1 MFDPSMMF
9 MMLSRGAA
17 DNNAVNIAINLCVA
31 LLLIPM
37 LKIVTESYTSNFDTW
52 FSGSS
57 WYSKYK
63 YSLKFQGHE
72 VYNSGYHRFQFPY
85 PLLAICHALMN
96 ERRVAKAV
104 YINKDNNGKYVYR
117 DESAGP
123 DADMMHYI
131 LDAYQQFNYS
141 PTLRIEFGKQ
151 KVQNEKQR
159 DNIWTIDLT
168 LASSHSL
175 KEIEDFI
182 GAAVAKYKT
191 FMDRRNRNKIYHFI
205 YKGQHAVEDEEE
217 PWSAAVLSD
226 LDDPGN
232 TNYETF
238 DTLFTPN
245 KASLLTDLERL
256 KDFDYYK
263 RTGQKRKKGYIFYGP
278 PGCGK
283 TSSVIAMANHDR
295 RHILEIPMSRVKTN
309 GEIED
314 ILNLTSI
321 GGVEFTKEQIIL
333 LFDEIDVGSEALK
346 KRDAE
351 RACDSTGLPMPV
363 LPTPAAL
370 LAAAAAGHQPPGPI
384 KPTDSIC
391 LGTLLSRLDGV
402 GSYNGVIIVATTNC
416 IDQLSPAIYR
426 HGRLNPVQ
434 FDFMNQ
440 TDMIKMIEAFYDV
453 ALTDEQISK
462 LPTYEH
468 EITPASLRYYM
479 EQNAKSLPRLIDYLR
494 TMPTI
499 MRAVPAAT
507 AAAAAA
513 AATAAAATAALQA
526 SPALISMPLQQ
537 QAPAKNSS
545 VFDYIRL

>member
-1 MFDPSMMF
+1 
-9 MMLSRGAA
+9 
-17 DNNAVNIAINLCVA
+17 
-31 LLLIPM
+31 
-37 LKIVTESYTSNFDTW
+37 
-52 FSGSS
+52 
-57 WYSKYK
+57 
-63 YSLKFQGHE
+63 
-72 VYNSGYHRFQFPY
+72 
-85 PLLAICHALMN
+85 MN

-104 YINKDNNGKYVYR
+104 YINKDNNGKYMYR

-141 PTLRIEFGKQ
+141 PTLRIEFSKQ

-182 GAAVAKYKT
+182 SSAVAKYKT

-321 GGVEFTKEQIIL
+321 AGVEFTKEQIIL

-351 RACDSTGLPMPV
+351 RACDVMDPLSMRAAFANV
-363 LPTPAAL
+363 PTPAAL
-370 LAAAAAGHQPPGPI
+370 LAAAAAAGHQQPGPI
-384 KPTDSIC
+384 KPSDSIC

-494 TMPTI
+494 TMPTV
-499 MRAVPAAT
+499 MRGMP
-507 AAAAAA
+507 AAAAA
-513 AATAAAATAALQA
+513 AALQA
-526 SPALISMPLQQ
+526 SPALISMPSQQ
-537 QAPAKNSS
+537 QQVPTKNSS

>member
-1 MFDPSMMF
+1 MF
-9 MMLSRGAA
+9 MMLSRGAT
-17 DNNAVNIAINLCVA
+17 DNGVANIALNLCVA

-37 LKIVTESYTSNFDTW
+37 LKIVAESYTSNFDIW
-52 FSGSS
+52 FSASS
-57 WYSKYK
+57 WYSRYK

-72 VYNSGYHRFQFPY
+72 VYHGGYHRFQFPY
-85 PLLAICHALMN
+85 PLLAICHSLMS
-96 ERRVAKAV
+96 EKKVAKAV
-104 YINKDNNGKYVYR
+104 YINKDNNGKHMYR
-117 DESAGP
+117 DESTGA
-123 DADMMHYI
+123 DAEMIHYI

-141 PTLRIEFGKQ
+141 PTLRIEFSKQ

-159 DNIWTIDLT
+159 DNLWTIDLT

-182 GAAVAKYKT
+182 ASACIKYKT

-321 GGVEFTKEQIIL
+321 AGVDFTKEQIIL

-351 RACDSTGLPMPV
+351 RACDLAPPI
-363 LPTPAAL
+363 LPTPQAL
-370 LAAAAAGHQPPGPI
+370 LAAAAAAGHQHLPGPI
-384 KPTDSIC
+384 KPSDSIC

-479 EQNAKSLPRLIDYLR
+479 EQHAKSLPRLIDYLR
-494 TMPTI
+494 TMPTV
-499 MRAVPAAT
+499 MRGVGPASS
-507 AAAAAA
+507 AAA
-513 AATAAAATAALQA
+513 AALQA
-526 SPALISMPLQQ
+526 SPALISMPVQLQQ
-537 QAPAKNSS
+537 QQQVPVKNGS

>member
-9 MMLSRGAA
+9 MMLSRGAV
-17 DNNAVNIAINLCVA
+17 DNGVANIAINLCVA

-37 LKIVTESYTSNFDTW
+37 LKVVTESYTSNFDIW
-52 FSGSS
+52 FSSSS

-72 VYNSGYHRFQFPY
+72 VYTGGYHRFQFPY
-85 PLLAICHALMN
+85 PLLAICHYLMS
-96 ERRVAKAV
+96 EKKVAKAV
-104 YINKDNNGKYVYR
+104 YINKENNGKPIYR
-117 DESAGP
+117 DEAN
-123 DADMMHYI
+123 DADAEIIHYI

-141 PTLRIEFGKQ
+141 PTLRIEFSKQ

-159 DNIWTIDLT
+159 DNLWTIDLT
-168 LASSHSL
+168 LSSSHSL

-182 GAAVAKYKT
+182 AAACKKYKT
-191 FMDRRNRNKIYHFI
+191 FMDQRNRNKIYHFI
-205 YKGQHAVEDEEE
+205 YKGQYAVEDEEE

-245 KASLLTDLERL
+245 KAALIADLERL
-256 KDFDYYK
+256 KDFDYYR

-309 GEIED
+309 GEIEG
-314 ILNLTSI
+314 ILNLTNI
-321 GGVEFTKEQIIL
+321 AGVEFTKEQIIL

-351 RACDSTGLPMPV
+351 RACDSAAAGTLVPT

-370 LAAAAAGHQPPGPI
+370 LAAAAAAGQQPAGPI
-384 KPTDSIC
+384 KPSDSIC

-453 ALTDEQISK
+453 ALTDEQIAK

-468 EITPASLRYYM
+468 EISPASLRHYM
-479 EQNAKSLPRLIDYLR
+479 EQHVKSLPRLLDYLR
-494 TMPTI
+494 TMPTV
-499 MRAVPAAT
+499 MRAVPAAS
-507 AAAAAA
+507 AAV
-513 AATAAAATAALQA
+513 AALQA
-526 SPALISMPLQQ
+526 SPALISMPVQQQQQ
-537 QAPAKNSS
+537 QAPTKNGS